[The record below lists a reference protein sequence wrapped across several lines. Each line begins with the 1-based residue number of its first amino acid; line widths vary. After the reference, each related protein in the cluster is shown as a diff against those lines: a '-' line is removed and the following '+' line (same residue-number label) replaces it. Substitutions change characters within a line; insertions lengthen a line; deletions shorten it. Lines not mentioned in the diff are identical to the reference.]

1 MKELFAKIQPG
12 KIDMHGVSESRLQA
26 AVEKAQLRNFP
37 FISGSMSIL
46 FILYALIQGLL
57 LRENRTAV
65 MVIVAVLSAGI
76 IWGLRQGVL
85 TNRAKPA
92 HVNRLYGI
100 VTSLVLLS
108 MMLRLFFTGNP
119 RQSANLAF
127 FLVGIGVL
135 LFSMRWFWTLTA
147 VTLIGWLVGALLFP
161 LGEDWVFYGVVILAS
176 AATGSIAQLILTR
189 TFRQSEILRIENA
202 ELYQQT
208 RHFNRQLE
216 EKVQERTQELQE
228 VNARLERLDKTKTDF
243 ITIASHEL
251 RTPLTILNVH
261 NQILLHDDDIQ
272 QNSDHLKRVNHIRDG
287 AARMEEV
294 VESMLDVAKIDSQSL
309 TLHPAPLNLSL
320 LIRMVGQKFRN
331 ALAERELSLVIGDLK
346 VLPEIEA
353 DSEEIQKVFHHLII
367 NAIKYTPNG
376 GQIDISGSRQS
387 AADGS
392 PDEVEIVVADNGIG
406 IALDMQ
412 QLVFEKFY
420 QTGEVMLHSSGKTTF
435 KGGGSGLGLAIAKGI
450 VEAHNG
456 RIWVESPGHDEE
468 TCPGSVFHVVLPVAQ

>member
-1 MKELFAKIQPG
+1 MKEFFAKLQPG
-12 KIDMHGVSESRLQA
+12 KIDMHGVSAARLQA

-37 FISGSMSIL
+37 FISASMGIL
-46 FILYALIQGLL
+46 FIFYAAIQGFI

-65 MVIVAVLSAGI
+65 MVMVAVLSAAI
-76 IWGLRQGVL
+76 IFGLRQRVH
-85 TNRAKPA
+85 TNQVRPDR
-92 HVNRLYGI
+92 VNRLYGI

-135 LFSMRWFWTLTA
+135 LFSMRWFWSLTA
-147 VTLIGWLVGALLFP
+147 VTLIGWLVGALFFP
-161 LGEDWVFYGVVILAS
+161 LGEDWVFYGVVILAA

-202 ELYQQT
+202 KLYQQT

-216 EKVQERTQELQE
+216 EKVQERTQELRE
-228 VNARLERLDKTKTDF
+228 ANARLERLDKTKTDF

-261 NQILLHDDDIQ
+261 NQILLHDEGIQ
-272 QNSDHLKRVNHIRDG
+272 QNSDYFKRVNHIHDG

-294 VESMLDVAKIDSQSL
+294 VEAMLDVAKIDSQSL
-309 TLHPAPLNLSL
+309 SLHPAPLNLSL
-320 LIRMVGQKFRN
+320 LIRMVGQKFRV
-331 ALAERELSLVIGDLK
+331 ALADRHLSLVIDDLK
-346 VLPEIEA
+346 ALPEIEA

-367 NAIKYTPNG
+367 NAIKYTPDRG
-376 GQIDISGSRQS
+376 EIKISGHGR
-387 AADGS
+387 
-392 PDEVEIVVADNGIG
+392 PHEVEIIVADSGIG
-406 IALDMQ
+406 IAPDMQ
-412 QLVFEKFY
+412 ELVFEKFY

-468 TCPGSVFHVVLPVAQ
+468 TCPGSSFHVVLPVVQ